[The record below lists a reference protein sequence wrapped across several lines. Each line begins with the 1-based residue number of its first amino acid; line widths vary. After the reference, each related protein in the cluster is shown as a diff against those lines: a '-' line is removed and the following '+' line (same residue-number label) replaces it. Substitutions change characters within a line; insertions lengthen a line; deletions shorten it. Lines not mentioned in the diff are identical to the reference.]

1 MFQSKRGI
9 VVVDPDSLAWK
20 LDIRFE
26 NSPRNKHFPWV
37 DAISQAVADDLL
49 LSVNRNN
56 CELAVLDRIETERK
70 SLLLGDLPDGPR
82 AVAVW
87 QDQAIVTYPGRN
99 GLIFL
104 SLAELS
110 SS

>member
-1 MFQSKRGI
+1 M
-9 VVVDPDSLAWK
+9 
-20 LDIRFE
+20 
-26 NSPRNKHFPWV
+26 
-37 DAISQAVADDLL
+37 DAISQAVPDDLL
-49 LSVNRNN
+49 LPVNRNN
-56 CELAVLDRIETERK
+56 RELAVLNRLELTERK